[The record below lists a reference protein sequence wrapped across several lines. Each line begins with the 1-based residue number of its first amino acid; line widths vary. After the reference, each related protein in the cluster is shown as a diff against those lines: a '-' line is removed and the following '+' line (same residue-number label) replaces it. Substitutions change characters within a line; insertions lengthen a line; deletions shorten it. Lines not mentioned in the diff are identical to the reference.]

1 MRGRYSA
8 AIAALLF
15 ATPAFAAEQTL
26 RGTISDVMCG
36 ASHAGMPTKMTDREC
51 TQFCAGKGAQ
61 YVLVVEGKIYKLSN
75 HNAEL
80 KAHAGETVSVTGDV
94 KGDSVKVS
102 KVESGKT

>member
-1 MRGRYSA
+1 MRGSYSA

-51 TQFCAGKGAQ
+51 TQFCAGSPALQ
-61 YVLVVEGKIYKLSN
+61 
-75 HNAEL
+75 
-80 KAHAGETVSVTGDV
+80 GDQ
-94 KGDSVKVS
+94 
-102 KVESGKT
+102 

>member
-1 MRGRYSA
+1 MRAR
-8 AIAALLF
+8 IPVFVALSLC
-15 ATPAFAAEQTL
+15 ATPTFASEQTL

-61 YVLVVEGKIYKLSN
+61 YVLVSDGKVYKLTN

-94 KGDSVKVS
+94 KGDSIKVS
-102 KVESGKT
+102 KVELAKG

>member
-1 MRGRYSA
+1 MRAR
-8 AIAALLF
+8 IPVFVALSLC
-15 ATPAFAAEQTL
+15 ATPTFASEQTL

-61 YVLVVEGKIYKLSN
+61 YVLVSDGKVYKLTN

-94 KGDSVKVS
+94 KGDSIKVS
-102 KVESGKT
+102 KVEPAKG

>member
-1 MRGRYSA
+1 MRGLVISA
-8 AIAALLF
+8 VLLLSSP
-15 ATPAFAAEQTL
+15 PAFAGEQTV

-61 YVLVVEGKIYKLSN
+61 YVLVSDGKIYKLQN

-80 KAHAGETVSVTGDV
+80 KAHAGEEVSITGEV
-94 KGDSVKVS
+94 KGDGIKVS
-102 KVESGKT
+102 RVGPAKS